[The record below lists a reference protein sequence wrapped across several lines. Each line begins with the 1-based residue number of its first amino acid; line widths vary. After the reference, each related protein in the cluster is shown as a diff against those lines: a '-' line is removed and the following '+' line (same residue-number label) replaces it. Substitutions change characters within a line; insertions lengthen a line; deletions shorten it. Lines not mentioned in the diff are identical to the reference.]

1 VATLIFGLGYL
12 GAALAGALAGER
24 RPVVGMDNGFSTD
37 WPALESLAAGSAGML
52 RILRGDVR
60 RQADVDAAYRAAHPV
75 DTVYLLAAQASAHP
89 DAAPAAYTE
98 ETNLR
103 GARLVLEGALRY
115 GAPPVVVGSSFHVYG
130 AAPVGMVAEDHPY
143 GIVGDLAHLSKI
155 YVEKLGEMFAARY
168 GLPVAPV
175 RLGIVHGVG
184 PVMKRDLRFV
194 TVPHAFCLRAL
205 AGQPLEVHAGG
216 LRPLGFVH
224 LDDAVRALL
233 LAASGRGYAPA
244 NAAGEVATVLDVA
257 GLVQRAA
264 QAIGLAPDVRVHDD
278 RRPSPPLQAAP
289 FTVVSRLER
298 LGWRPQRDLATSI
311 PEVLAWYRAGA
322 AVPRE
327 LQGPG
332 GEKDPGNAARAGRG
346 AISTTIQAGAAP

>member
-1 VATLIFGLGYL
+1 MATLIFGLGYL
-12 GAALAGALAGER
+12 GAALASALAAER

-37 WPALESLAAGSAGML
+37 WRALGSLAAGSAGRL
-52 RILRGDVR
+52 RIMRGDVR
-60 RQADVDAAYRAAHPV
+60 RQTDVDAAYRAAHPI

-89 DAAPAAYTE
+89 DAAPATYTE

-103 GARLVLEGALRY
+103 GARLILEGALRY

-130 AAPVGMVAEDHPY
+130 AAPAAVVSEDRPY
-143 GIVGDLAHLSKI
+143 GVVGDLAHLSKI
-155 YVEKLGEMFAARY
+155 YVEKLGEMFAARDD
-168 GLPVAPV
+168 LPVAPV

-216 LRPLGFVH
+216 QRPLGFVH
-224 LDDAVRALL
+224 LDDAVRALR
-233 LAASGRGYAPA
+233 LAAGGRGYAPA
-244 NAAGEVATVLDVA
+244 NAVGEVATALDVA
-257 GLVQRAA
+257 RLVQQAA

-278 RRPSPPLQAAP
+278 RRPPHPAQDAS

-311 PEVLAWYRAGA
+311 PEILAWYRAGSA
-322 AVPRE
+322 EPR
-327 LQGPG
+327 GTG
-332 GEKDPGNAARAGRG
+332 GKMDRRSTACAGRG
-346 AISTTIQAGAAP
+346 AISTTIQVGAAP